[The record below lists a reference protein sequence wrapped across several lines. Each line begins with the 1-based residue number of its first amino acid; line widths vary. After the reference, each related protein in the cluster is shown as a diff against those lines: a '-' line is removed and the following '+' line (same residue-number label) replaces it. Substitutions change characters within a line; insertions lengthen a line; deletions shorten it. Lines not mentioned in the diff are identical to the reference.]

1 MSPIS
6 QFVPRPVLKQLL
18 ARYPVADAAE
28 ARVKSRRRFSSAIE
42 PLRWAENLVW
52 NRRILAT
59 PVKAPVFLLGFGR
72 SGTTHLHYLFWQ
84 DPQFGVVS
92 NYQASLQPVALIG
105 RGWLPKLFAGSLPK
119 KRPMD
124 NVAITLDAPQE
135 EEIAMANSSLHAP
148 LHFMAFPQE
157 LPEIYDRYVCRL
169 GSDPAL
175 LEAWKRDYLRV
186 LKKATI
192 VSGGRRLA
200 LKTPTNTGR
209 VRVLAEMFPDATFV
223 NIVRNP
229 YRVYR
234 SMRNMY
240 RKILPQEALQE
251 LDWDAVD
258 QWTLDAYS
266 SLMAKYLDERKLLG
280 DDRLIEIRYEDLDE
294 RPLEQLEKIYRAL
307 RLGDFETL
315 RPKFEAYLATLDGY
329 EKNEFD
335 FPAEIVEA
343 VNKSWGFAFDAFGYE
358 RVLPG
363 ELPR

>member
-1 MSPIS
+1 MSAIS
-6 QFVPRPVLKQLL
+6 QFVPRPVLRRLL
-18 ARYPVADAAE
+18 ARYPVTE
-28 ARVKSRRRFSSAIE
+28 RARTRARNRLRFSTLLE
-42 PLRWAENLVW
+42 PFRWAENLLW
-52 NRRILAT
+52 NRRIRET
-59 PVKAPVFLLGFGR
+59 EVKAPVFLLGFGR

-92 NYQASLQPVALIG
+92 NYQASMQPVALIG
-105 RGWLPKLFAGSLPK
+105 KGWLPRLFAGSLPS

-135 EEIAMANSSLHAP
+135 EEIAMVNSSEHAP
-148 LHFMAFPQE
+148 LHFMAFPKE
-157 LPEIYDRYVCRL
+157 LPEVYDRYVCQL
-169 GSDPAL
+169 GSDSAVFD
-175 LEAWKRDYLRV
+175 AWKHDYLRV

-192 VSGGRRLA
+192 LSGGRRLA

-209 VRVLAEMFPDATFV
+209 VRVLAETFPDAKFV

-240 RKILPQEALQE
+240 RKILPRQTLQE
-251 LDWDAVD
+251 LDWDEVD

-266 SLMAKYLDERKLLG
+266 SLMNKYLDERKLLG

-294 RPLEQLEKIYRAL
+294 RPLEELEKIYTTL
-307 RLGDFETL
+307 ELGDFESV
-315 RPKFEAYLATLDGY
+315 RPKFEAYLTALGDF

-335 FPAEIVEA
+335 FPAEIVAA
-343 VNKSWGFAFDAFGYE
+343 VNENWAFAFDAFGYE
-358 RVLPG
+358 RVEPG